1 MIWFDLDNSPHV
13 PLFRPVF
20 GELAGTGMQYVVTA
34 RNFAQTIDL
43 LKYWNIPHTP
53 MGVHGGKSKIKKV
66 ANILNRANQ
75 LKKFCKGKDIS
86 LAVSHGSRSQ
96 LVCAKMMKIP
106 SMLMLDYEYTEAK
119 IFNKLATNLLMP
131 SFIPDERLKSAGFNL
146 EKVIRYNGFK
156 EELYLNTFVPDKDFR
171 KKIGVPDENI
181 LVVFRPPGMTGN
193 YHDVRSENLLISALE
208 YVSSVKDAICLIVNR
223 GETEKKYIL
232 NKIKPKENIIFLKDA
247 VDGLQLL
254 YSADLAISGGGTM
267 NRESALLGTKTYSIF
282 TGKRPYLD
290 EYLESLGRLKFIN
303 AADEIHSIP
312 VEKANGKKIYNFNP
326 GLAKIISGLL
336 IEYSKSRG

>member
-20 GELAGTGMQYVVTA
+20 KELDKAGSEYIITA

-53 MGVHGGKSKIKKV
+53 VGKHGGKSKIKKV
-66 ANILNRANQ
+66 ANVLNRANQ
-75 LKKFCKGKDIS
+75 LKKFCKGKNIS

-96 LVCAKMMKIP
+96 LVAAKLMKIP

-131 SFIPDERLKSAGFNL
+131 SFIPDARLKAAGFNL
-146 EKVIRYNGFK
+146 DKVIRYSGFK
-156 EELYLNTFVPDKDFR
+156 EELYLSTFVPDKDFR
-171 KKIGVPDENI
+171 KKISVPGDSI

-193 YHDVRSENLLISALE
+193 YHDVRSENLLINALE
-208 YVSSVKDAICLIVNR
+208 YVSSVKDATCLIVNR
-223 GETEKKYIL
+223 GETEKKYIMT
-232 NKIKPKENIIFLKDA
+232 KIKPADNIVFLKDA

-282 TGKRPYLD
+282 TGRRPYLD
-290 EYLESLGRLKFIN
+290 EYLESMGRLKFIN
-303 AADEIHSIP
+303 SKEEIHSIP
-312 VEKANGKKIYNFNP
+312 VEKAGVKNIYNFNP
-326 GLAKIISGLL
+326 GLAKKICGLL
-336 IEYSKSRG
+336 IEYSAHR